1 MRIVGISLI
10 FSGAFL
16 YFYSAPKSDARLQEE
31 NAVLHS
37 QVTDLE
43 TKLEKTEEELA
54 HLQTLTSEA
63 KEDEKEEKPVKESK
77 PDQQKPEKEK
87 PIEKDEIT
95 KFTLTIELGTT
106 SKDVAS
112 TLEKA
117 KIIDDAKEFNDYL
130 KAKKLTKSI
139 QIGDH
144 EIDSSMS
151 IETISKMI
159 TTRPDE

>member
-10 FSGAFL
+10 LSGAFL
-16 YFYSAPKSDARLQEE
+16 YFYQSPKSDARLQEE
-31 NAVLHS
+31 NAVLHN
-37 QVTDLE
+37 QVTDLQ
-43 TKLEKTEEELA
+43 TKLEQTEEELA

-87 PIEKDEIT
+87 PIEKDGVT

-159 TTRPDE
+159 TTRPEE